1 MVDSFSGSSKLRA
14 ESTDQL
20 NLTTLDMAK
29 KKTNAAASQKRSPKK
44 TRKPATRSTAASST
58 TGPQRLQRVMASAGV
73 GSRRECEIIIEEGR
87 VEVDGQVVVT
97 LGTKVDPEKQK
108 ISVDGERLKVQ
119 RLQYFMLNKPP
130 GIVSTASDPS
140 GRLRVIDLIKT
151 NLRVYNVGRL
161 DQSSEGMI
169 LVTNDGELANRLTHP
184 RYGIEKK
191 YLVQVD
197 GCPSRSALRQLEEG
211 MYLAAEGKHKAVKAK
226 AVQVKFV
233 KRLKSTAWLEIVL
246 DEGRNREIRRLLAR
260 IGHKVR
266 TLRRIGIGPLRL
278 GEVPLGAHRELTTAE
293 LKALRKAVENIVA
306 KKKKPVKKKAAKKK
320 STRSSD
326 KTSDSKSAAAPE
338 TRRKGTVIG
347 IGKKKKP
354 KKATPKRG
362 TDKKSAVK
370 KKATKKKRKSTGA
383 GRRGASAGKPVKKKK
398 PAPRKKPRGKK
409 R

>member
-1 MVDSFSGSSKLRA
+1 
-14 ESTDQL
+14 
-20 NLTTLDMAK
+20 MAK
-29 KKTNAAASQKRSPKK
+29 KKTNSVRTSPRRPKKSRKTTAAAGPISAIS
-44 TRKPATRSTAASST
+44 
-58 TGPQRLQRVMASAGV
+58 GPQRLQRVMASAGV

-87 VEVDGQVVVT
+87 VEVDGRVVAT

-197 GCPSRSALRQLEEG
+197 GCPSRPALRQLEEG

-233 KRLKSTAWLEIVL
+233 KRLKSTSWLEIVL

-266 TLRRIGIGPLRL
+266 VLRRVAIGPLRL
-278 GEVPLGAHRELTTAE
+278 GELPVGAHRELTLTE
-293 LKALRKAVENIVA
+293 LKSLRKAVENVVGR
-306 KKKKPVKKKAAKKK
+306 KKKPTRKKVTK
-320 STRSSD
+320 
-326 KTSDSKSAAAPE
+326 KTSSRSASSRSGKGSSSKSDAAPVS
-338 TRRKGTVIG
+338 RRKGTIIG
-347 IGKKKKP
+347 PGKKKKP
-354 KKATPKRG
+354 KKA
-362 TDKKSAVK
+362 AAK
-370 KKATKKKRKSTGA
+370 KKKTKRKPTAA
-383 GRRGASAGKPVKKKK
+383 GRRGAAAGTTGTKKK
-398 PAPRKKPRGKK
+398 PAARKKQKGKK
-409 R
+409 RRS

>member
-1 MVDSFSGSSKLRA
+1 
-14 ESTDQL
+14 
-20 NLTTLDMAK
+20 MAK
-29 KKTNAAASQKRSPKK
+29 KKPSSRTNQPSSVKKPRKKAAATK
-44 TRKPATRSTAASST
+44 TVESAA
-58 TGPQRLQRVMASAGV
+58 GPQRLQRVMASAGV

-87 VEVDGQVVVT
+87 VEVDGRTVAT

-130 GIVSTASDPS
+130 GIVSTASDPA

-184 RYGIEKK
+184 RYGIDKK

-197 GCPSRSALRQLEEG
+197 GCPNRSALRQLEEG
-211 MYLAAEGKHKAVKAK
+211 MFLAAEGMHKAVKAK

-233 KRLKSTAWLEIVL
+233 KRLKSTSWLEIIL

-266 TLRRIGIGPLRL
+266 VLRRVGIGPLKL
-278 GEVPLGAHRELTTAE
+278 GELPVGAHRELTTAE
-293 LKALRKAVENIVA
+293 LKAIRKAVENYSGR
-306 KKKKPVKKKAAKKK
+306 KKKPTKKKTAKKGSARSSSKATEPGSK
-320 STRSSD
+320 ST
-326 KTSDSKSAAAPE
+326 SAAAPD

-347 IGKKKKP
+347 IGKKRKPKPAAQKKKKKP
-354 KKATPKRG
+354 KRKPTAT
-362 TDKKSAVK
+362 
-370 KKATKKKRKSTGA
+370 
-383 GRRGASAGKPVKKKK
+383 GRRGAAAGAPAKKKK
-398 PAPRKKPRGKK
+398 SGPRKKPTAKNKARGKK

>member
-1 MVDSFSGSSKLRA
+1 
-14 ESTDQL
+14 
-20 NLTTLDMAK
+20 
-29 KKTNAAASQKRSPKK
+29 
-44 TRKPATRSTAASST
+44 
-58 TGPQRLQRVMASAGV
+58 MASAGV

-87 VEVDGQVVVT
+87 VEVDGRTIVT

-130 GIVSTASDPS
+130 GIVSTANDPS

-184 RYGIEKK
+184 RYGIDKK

-197 GCPSRSALRQLEEG
+197 GCPDRSALRQLEEG

-233 KRLKSTAWLEIVL
+233 KRLKSTSWLEIIL

-266 TLRRIGIGPLRL
+266 VLRRVAIGPLKL
-278 GEVPLGAHRELTTAE
+278 GELPVGAHRALTTAE
-293 LKALRKAVENIVA
+293 LKALRKAVENYSGRKKKTA
-306 KKKKPVKKKAAKKK
+306 KKKVTKKS
-320 STRSSD
+320 STRSS
-326 KTSDSKSAAAPE
+326 KASESSSKSKSAAAPE

-347 IGKKKKP
+347 IGKKRKPKPAAQKKKKKP
-354 KKATPKRG
+354 KRKAT
-362 TDKKSAVK
+362 
-370 KKATKKKRKSTGA
+370 AT
-383 GRRGASAGKPVKKKK
+383 GRRGAAAGAPAKKKK
-398 PAPRKKPRGKK
+398 PAGKQKPRGKK

>member
-1 MVDSFSGSSKLRA
+1 MRRW
-14 ESTDQL
+14 E
-20 NLTTLDMAK
+20 
-29 KKTNAAASQKRSPKK
+29 PK
-44 TRKPATRSTAASST
+44 S
-58 TGPQRLQRVMASAGV
+58 
-73 GSRRECEIIIEEGR
+73 I
-87 VEVDGQVVVT
+87 
-97 LGTKVDPEKQK
+97 PEKQK

-184 RYGIEKK
+184 RYGVEKK

-197 GCPSRSALRQLEEG
+197 GCPTKSALRQLEEG

-233 KRLKSTAWLEIVL
+233 KRLKSSSWLEIVL

-266 TLRRIGIGPLRL
+266 TLRRVGIGPLKL
-278 GEVPLGAHRELTTAE
+278 GEIPVGAHRELTTAE
-293 LKALRKAVENIVA
+293 LKALRKAVENVVSRKKKPA
-306 KKKKPVKKKAAKKK
+306 KKKEGSA
-320 STRSSD
+320 RS
-326 KTSDSKSAAAPE
+326 SKSAEPRSKTKSAATPDA
-338 TRRKGTVIG
+338 RRKGTVIG
-347 IGKKKKP
+347 IGKKRKP
-354 KKATPKRG
+354 KPDPKKK
-362 TDKKSAVK
+362 KKS
-370 KKATKKKRKSTGA
+370 KRKPTTT
-383 GRRGASAGKPVKKKK
+383 GRRGAAAGAPAKKKK
-398 PAPRKKPRGKK
+398 PGPRTKPTARKKPRGKK

>member
-1 MVDSFSGSSKLRA
+1 
-14 ESTDQL
+14 
-20 NLTTLDMAK
+20 MAK
-29 KKTNAAASQKRSPKK
+29 KKTNSAASQKRSPKK
-44 TRKPATRSTAASST
+44 TRKPAATSVT

-87 VEVDGQVVVT
+87 VEVDGRVVAT

-197 GCPSRSALRQLEEG
+197 GCPTRSALKQLEEG

-233 KRLKSTAWLEIVL
+233 KRLKSTAWLEIIL

-278 GEVPLGAHRELTTAE
+278 GEVPLGAHRELSTAE
-293 LKALRKAVENIVA
+293 LKALRKAVENVVA
-306 KKKKPVKKKAAKKK
+306 KKKKPVRKKTTKKK
-320 STRSSD
+320 STRASD
-326 KTSDSKSAAAPE
+326 KSSGSKSAAPE

-354 KKATPKRG
+354 KKATPKKG
-362 TDKKSAVK
+362 AGKKSAAK
-370 KKATKKKRKSTGA
+370 KSATKKKRKSTGA

-398 PAPRKKPRGKK
+398 PAARKKARGKK

>member
-1 MVDSFSGSSKLRA
+1 
-14 ESTDQL
+14 
-20 NLTTLDMAK
+20 MAK
-29 KKTNAAASQKRSPKK
+29 KKTNSSSSATRRPKK
-44 TRKPATRSTAASST
+44 PRKNAAGSGPAKSLG
-58 TGPQRLQRVMASAGV
+58 GPQRLQRVMASAGV
-73 GSRRECEIIIEEGR
+73 GSRRECEVIIEEGR
-87 VEVDGQVVVT
+87 VQVDGRVVAT

-108 ISVDGERLKVQ
+108 ISVDGERLKIQ

-233 KRLKSTAWLEIVL
+233 KQLKSNSWLEIVL

-266 TLRRIGIGPLRL
+266 ILRRVAIGPLRL
-278 GEVPLGAHRELTTAE
+278 GELPAGAHRELTLTE
-293 LKALRKAVENIVA
+293 LKALRKAVDNVGGR
-306 KKKKPVKKKAAKKK
+306 KKKPVKKKA
-320 STRSSD
+320 TRSKSARST
-326 KTSDSKSAAAPE
+326 KASTSRSGSKSAAAPD
-338 TRRKGTVIG
+338 TRRKGTIIG
-347 IGKKKKP
+347 PGKKKKP
-354 KKATPKRG
+354 KKA
-362 TDKKSAVK
+362 AAK
-370 KKATKKKRKSTGA
+370 KKATKRKPKPTGS
-383 GRRGASAGKPVKKKK
+383 GRRGAAAGKPIKKKK
-398 PAPRKKPRGKK
+398 AAGRKKARGKK

>member
-1 MVDSFSGSSKLRA
+1 
-14 ESTDQL
+14 
-20 NLTTLDMAK
+20 
-29 KKTNAAASQKRSPKK
+29 
-44 TRKPATRSTAASST
+44 
-58 TGPQRLQRVMASAGV
+58 MASAGV

-87 VEVDGQVVVT
+87 VEVDGRVIAT

-197 GCPSRSALRQLEEG
+197 GCPTKSALRQLEEG

-233 KRLKSTAWLEIVL
+233 KRLKATSWLEIVL

-266 TLRRIGIGPLRL
+266 TLRRVAIGPLRL
-278 GEVPLGAHRELTTAE
+278 GDLPVGAHRELTLTE
-293 LKALRKAVENIVA
+293 LKSIRKAVDNVGV
-306 KKKKPVKKKAAKKK
+306 KKKK
-320 STRSSD
+320 SNRSS
-326 KTSDSKSAAAPE
+326 KASTSRSDSKSAATPD
-338 TRRKGTVIG
+338 TRRKGTVIKP
-347 IGKKKKP
+347 GKKKP
-354 KKATPKRG
+354 RKAP
-362 TDKKSAVK
+362 AK
-370 KKATKKKRKSTGA
+370 KKVAKKRKTTGA
-383 GRRGASAGKPVKKKK
+383 GRRGAAAGKPVKRKK
-398 PAPRKKPRGKK
+398 AAARKKPRGKK

>member
-1 MVDSFSGSSKLRA
+1 
-14 ESTDQL
+14 
-20 NLTTLDMAK
+20 MAK
-29 KKTNAAASQKRSPKK
+29 KKTSS
-44 TRKPATRSTAASST
+44 RKPDARGKKKQITKPTGQQATTS
-58 TGPQRLQRVMASAGV
+58 GPQRLQRVMASAGV

-87 VEVDGQVVVT
+87 VEVDGRVVVT
-97 LGTKVDPEKQK
+97 LGSKVDPEKQK
-108 ISVDGERLKVQ
+108 ISVDGERLKIQ

-184 RYGIEKK
+184 RYGVDKK

-197 GCPSRSALRQLEEG
+197 GSPNRAALRQLEEG

-233 KRLKSTAWLEIVL
+233 KRLKSTSWLEIVL

-266 TLRRIGIGPLRL
+266 TLRRVAIGPLRL
-278 GEVPLGAHRELTTAE
+278 GELPVGAHRELTVAE
-293 LKALRKAVENIVA
+293 LKSLRKATESPGVRKKKSA
-306 KKKKPVKKKAAKKK
+306 KKKTAG
-320 STRSSD
+320 
-326 KTSDSKSAAAPE
+326 KTSVKSSASASSESRSKAEAPSSA
-338 TRRKGTVIG
+338 RRKGTIIG
-347 IGKKKKP
+347 PGKKKRSKP
-354 KKATPKRG
+354 G
-362 TDKKSAVK
+362 SAK
-370 KKATKKKRKSTGA
+370 KKATQKKRKPTSA
-383 GRRGASAGKPVKKKK
+383 GRRGAAAGKPAKKKTGKKPGKKK
-398 PAPRKKPRGKK
+398 PAARKKPKGKK

>member
-1 MVDSFSGSSKLRA
+1 
-14 ESTDQL
+14 
-20 NLTTLDMAK
+20 MAK
-29 KKTNAAASQKRSPKK
+29 KKTNRAKPSQSKTSKK
-44 TRKPATRSTAASST
+44 KPASKPAGLS
-58 TGPQRLQRVMASAGV
+58 GPQRLQRVMASAGV
-73 GSRRECEIIIEEGR
+73 GSRRECEVIIEEGR
-87 VEVDGQVVVT
+87 VEVDGRVVVA
-97 LGTKVDPEKQK
+97 LGSKVDPQTQK
-108 ISVDGERLKVQ
+108 ITVDGEKLKIQ

-184 RYGIEKK
+184 RYGIDKK

-197 GCPSRSALRQLEEG
+197 GVPARSALRQLEEG

-233 KRLKSTAWLEIVL
+233 KTQKATTWLEIIL

-266 TLRRIGIGPLRL
+266 TLRRVAIGPLKL
-278 GEVPLGAHRELTTAE
+278 GDLPVGAHRELTTAE
-293 LKALRKAVENIVA
+293 LKGLRQAVEGGGSRKKKTA
-306 KKKKPVKKKAAKKK
+306 RKKKPLKKK
-320 STRSSD
+320 SRAKDTEGTNRSRD
-326 KTSDSKSAAAPE
+326 KSTSTPSESTTP
-338 TRRKGTVIG
+338 RRKGTVIG
-347 IGKKKKP
+347 PGKKRKP
-354 KKATPKRG
+354 KKDT
-362 TDKKSAVK
+362 
-370 KKATKKKRKSTGA
+370 KRKSTGRKPAKKKTTKKNEKAKRKTSGA
-383 GRRGASAGKPVKKKK
+383 GRRGAAAGKPVKKAKK
-398 PAPRKKPRGKK
+398 KKAGRKKKGR

>member
-1 MVDSFSGSSKLRA
+1 
-14 ESTDQL
+14 
-20 NLTTLDMAK
+20 MAK
-29 KKTNAAASQKRSPKK
+29 KKPIPGTTPPRGAKKPRKKATGAAV
-44 TRKPATRSTAASST
+44 SSSD
-58 TGPQRLQRVMASAGV
+58 GPQRLQRVMASAGV

-87 VEVDGQVVVT
+87 VEVDGRTVAT

-108 ISVDGERLKVQ
+108 ISVDGERLKIQ

-184 RYGIEKK
+184 RYGIDKK

-197 GCPSRSALRQLEEG
+197 GCPNRSALAQLEEG

-233 KRLKSTAWLEIVL
+233 KRLKSTSWLEIVL

-266 TLRRIGIGPLRL
+266 TLRRVAIGPLKL
-278 GEVPLGAHRELTTAE
+278 GELPVGAHRELTTAE
-293 LKALRKAVENIVA
+293 LKALRKAVESSSGR
-306 KKKKPVKKKAAKKK
+306 KKKSIKKKIAKKK
-320 STRSSD
+320 STRPSKESEPRSGS
-326 KTSDSKSAAAPE
+326 KSKSAAAPD

-347 IGKKKKP
+347 LGKKRKP
-354 KKATPKRG
+354 KP
-362 TDKKSAVK
+362 AVK
-370 KKATKKKRKSTGA
+370 KKKKVKRKQTA
-383 GRRGASAGKPVKKKK
+383 TGRRGAAAGAPVKKKK
-398 PAPRKKPRGKK
+398 SGPRKKPASQKKARGKK

>member
-1 MVDSFSGSSKLRA
+1 
-14 ESTDQL
+14 
-20 NLTTLDMAK
+20 MAK
-29 KKTNAAASQKRSPKK
+29 KKSKAAATPSRGSKK
-44 TRKPATRSTAASST
+44 PRKKSASTNGNLST
-58 TGPQRLQRVMASAGV
+58 GGSQRLQRVMASAGV

-87 VEVDGQVVVT
+87 VEVDGQVIAT

-184 RYGIEKK
+184 RYGVEKK

-197 GCPSRSALRQLEEG
+197 GCPTKSALRQLEEG

-233 KRLKSTAWLEIVL
+233 KRLKATSWLEIVL

-266 TLRRIGIGPLRL
+266 TLRRVAIGPLRL
-278 GEVPLGAHRELTTAE
+278 GDLPVGAHRELTLTE
-293 LKALRKAVENIVA
+293 LKSIRKAVESVSGR
-306 KKKKPVKKKAAKKK
+306 KKKAAKKK
-320 STRSSD
+320 TTKKKSTRSS
-326 KTSDSKSAAAPE
+326 KASGSRSDSKSAATPD
-338 TRRKGTVIG
+338 TRRKGTVIRPG
-347 IGKKKKP
+347 KKKP
-354 KKATPKRG
+354 KRAP
-362 TDKKSAVK
+362 AK
-370 KKATKKKRKSTGA
+370 KKVSKKKRKATNA
-383 GRRGASAGKPVKKKK
+383 GRRGAAAGKPITKKK
-398 PAPRKKPRGKK
+398 ATARKKPRGKQ

>member
-1 MVDSFSGSSKLRA
+1 
-14 ESTDQL
+14 
-20 NLTTLDMAK
+20 MAK
-29 KKTNAAASQKRSPKK
+29 KKTNSGSTARRGTKKAPKK
-44 TRKPATRSTAASST
+44 TGGPRATSAPG
-58 TGPQRLQRVMASAGV
+58 GPQRLQRVMASAGV

-87 VEVDGQVVVT
+87 VQVDGQVVVT
-97 LGTKVDPEKQK
+97 LGVKVDPEKQK
-108 ISVDGERLKVQ
+108 IAVDGERLKIQ

-191 YLVQVD
+191 YMVQVD
-197 GCPSRSALRQLEEG
+197 GCPNRSALKQLEEG
-211 MYLAAEGKHKAVKAK
+211 MFLAADGKHKAVKAK

-233 KRLKSTAWLEIVL
+233 KRLKSNSWLEIVL

-266 TLRRIGIGPLRL
+266 VLRRVAIGPLRL
-278 GEVPLGAHRELTTAE
+278 GELPVGAHRELTLAE
-293 LKALRKAVENIVA
+293 LKALRKSVA
-306 KKKKPVKKKAAKKK
+306 TVVGRKKK
-320 STRSSD
+320 SPRKKATK
-326 KTSDSKSAAAPE
+326 KTSARSAKGSSSSPRSKSGEAPA
-338 TRRKGTVIG
+338 TRRKGTIIG
-347 IGKKKKP
+347 PGKKRKP
-354 KKATPKRG
+354 KKDTA
-362 TDKKSAVK
+362 K
-370 KKATKKKRKSTGA
+370 KKAKKRKASSS
-383 GRRGASAGKPVKKKK
+383 GRRGAAAASPARKKK
-398 PAPRKKPRGKK
+398 PTTRKKSSSAKKPRGKK

>member
-1 MVDSFSGSSKLRA
+1 
-14 ESTDQL
+14 
-20 NLTTLDMAK
+20 MAK
-29 KKTNAAASQKRSPKK
+29 KKPSTTQSRSSKKPRQKTASV
-44 TRKPATRSTAASST
+44 TAADST
-58 TGPQRLQRVMASAGV
+58 GGPQRLQRVMASAGI

-87 VEVDGQVVVT
+87 VEVDGRTVAT
-97 LGTKVDPEKQK
+97 LGTKVDPETQK

-140 GRLRVIDLIKT
+140 GRMRVIDLIKT

-184 RYGIEKK
+184 RYGIDKK

-197 GCPSRSALRQLEEG
+197 GCPTRPALAQLEEG
-211 MYLAAEGKHKAVKAK
+211 MFLAAEGKHKAVKAK

-233 KRLKSTAWLEIVL
+233 KRLKSTSWLEIIL

-266 TLRRIGIGPLRL
+266 ILRRIGIGPLKL
-278 GEVPLGAHRELTTAE
+278 GELPVGAHREVTTAE
-293 LKALRKAVENIVA
+293 LKALRKAVENYSGR
-306 KKKKPVKKKAAKKK
+306 KKKTTKKKVVKKSSA
-320 STRSSD
+320 RSSNEAEPQSGS
-326 KTSDSKSAAAPE
+326 KSKSAAAPD
-338 TRRKGTVIG
+338 TRRKGTIIAPGRKRKPKPVAQK
-347 IGKKKKP
+347 KKKKP
-354 KKATPKRG
+354 KRKTTAT
-362 TDKKSAVK
+362 
-370 KKATKKKRKSTGA
+370 
-383 GRRGASAGKPVKKKK
+383 GRRGAAAGAPVKKKK
-398 PAPRKKPRGKK
+398 SGPRKKPRGKK

>member
-1 MVDSFSGSSKLRA
+1 
-14 ESTDQL
+14 
-20 NLTTLDMAK
+20 MAK
-29 KKTNAAASQKRSPKK
+29 KKTNSASTSTRRPKKSRKTAAAGPTSAIS
-44 TRKPATRSTAASST
+44 
-58 TGPQRLQRVMASAGV
+58 GPQRLQRVMASAGV

-87 VEVDGQVVVT
+87 VEVDGRPVVT
-97 LGTKVDPEKQK
+97 LGTKVDPQKQK

-197 GCPSRSALRQLEEG
+197 GCPSRPALRQLEEG

-233 KRLKSTAWLEIVL
+233 KRLKSTSWLEIVL

-266 TLRRIGIGPLRL
+266 VLRRVAIGPLRL
-278 GEVPLGAHRELTTAE
+278 GELPIGAHRALTLTE
-293 LKALRKAVENIVA
+293 LKALRKAVENVVG
-306 KKKKPVKKKAAKKK
+306 KKKKPARKKVTKKK
-320 STRSSD
+320 SARSASARSD
-326 KTSDSKSAAAPE
+326 KASGSRSGSKSDAAPIS
-338 TRRKGTVIG
+338 RRKGTIIG
-347 IGKKKKP
+347 PGKKKKP
-354 KKATPKRG
+354 KKAAAKK
-362 TDKKSAVK
+362 KKS
-370 KKATKKKRKSTGA
+370 KRKPTKA
-383 GRRGASAGKPVKKKK
+383 GRRGAAAGTTNKKKK
-398 PAPRKKPRGKK
+398 PAARKKQKGKK
-409 R
+409 RRK